1 MKNTEKLKSIPVVM
15 MSADDTADVIANC
28 MNAGACDYLV
38 KPLRVP
44 MLKEVAKHVNKKE
57 KDTNTS
63 SAFN

>member
-1 MKNTEKLKSIPVVM
+1 M